1 MSTADVIR
9 NVGDKSVNRV
19 IKVFL
24 NHWFLGLRRRN
35 HSHFTKWKRL
45 FKLSGVQLF
54 RNEVR
59 GNKKLLEVNRQLIL
73 RLNFWGKSYNYKNL
87 KNIKI
92 LFKQWR
98 FLIIGNRLRLARE
111 STYKFAGL
119 HHKGGSEKL
128 RNVVSF
134 VRLRKGRVV
143 KTTLRRIGRL
153 WSFYL
158 TATTLY
164 KQKLRKT
171 AFKSLRSGQKTH
183 PVLFYTNDGFAC
195 GYLNSCS
202 AELFVCGSFISS
214 QSASAQTF
222 PRNSLHSTG
231 FLFYIPNFGVWRQ
244 PLSASGIFATSWY
257 VEFLIS

>member
-1 MSTADVIR
+1 M
-9 NVGDKSVNRV
+9 
-19 IKVFL
+19 
-24 NHWFLGLRRRN
+24 
-35 HSHFTKWKRL
+35 
-45 FKLSGVQLF
+45 
-54 RNEVR
+54 
-59 GNKKLLEVNRQLIL
+59 
-73 RLNFWGKSYNYKNL
+73 L
-87 KNIKI
+87 KNTSCH
-92 LFKQWR
+92 W
-98 FLIIGNRLRLARE
+98 GNYENLRWLKTGSSESMRSAACFSKGCNTTVYVCERYVTWLRLARE

-134 VRLRKGRVV
+134 VRLRKGRMV

-158 TATTLY
+158 IATPLY
-164 KQKLRKT
+164 KQELRKT

-183 PVLFYTNDGFAC
+183 PVLFYTNDGFAR